1 MGNEW
6 ESGQKLPDSNSC
18 FVCWYVDRFEVML
31 AEYTGAKYA
40 VAVVN
45 GTAALHIALLLA
57 GVKPVL

>member
-1 MGNEW
+1 MYR
-6 ESGQKLPDSNSC
+6 S
-18 FVCWYVDRFEVML
+18 
-31 AEYTGAKYA
+31 KYA